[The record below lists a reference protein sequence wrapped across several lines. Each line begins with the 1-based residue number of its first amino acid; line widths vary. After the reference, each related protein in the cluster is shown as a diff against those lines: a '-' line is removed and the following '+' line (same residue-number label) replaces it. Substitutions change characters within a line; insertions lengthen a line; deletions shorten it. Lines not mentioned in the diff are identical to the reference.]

1 MRASLGRRKPTA
13 RGVVITAHP
22 ASGVRGDQM
31 LLCLIRDHNHLRRD
45 EEVRWFRTPPTLL
58 AWAMRSNAVH
68 HRQRVGHDNQRIDR
82 WRTCSQQTP
91 VASGARVECIRLA
104 VEVLEN
110 NDNIR
115 PDWRH

>member
-1 MRASLGRRKPTA
+1 
-13 RGVVITAHP
+13 
-22 ASGVRGDQM
+22 
-31 LLCLIRDHNHLRRD
+31 
-45 EEVRWFRTPPTLL
+45 
-58 AWAMRSNAVH
+58 
-68 HRQRVGHDNQRIDR
+68 VGHDNQRIDR